1 MTRKKQ
7 KSSTRAPSQRML
19 RVAEQIRHV
28 IAELL
33 ARGEIHDDV
42 IASHT
47 ITVTQVRMSP
57 DLRLA
62 TAFVMPLGGKDT
74 PQVLAALERHR
85 RFIRGEIAHRLEL
98 QFSPDVR
105 FRDDDTFEEAMR
117 IEQLL
122 ASPKVRQDTQKKGS
136 GE

>member
-1 MTRKKQ
+1 MTRKKH
-7 KSSTRAPSQRML
+7 SSSSRAPSQRML

-28 IAELL
+28 LAEMF
-33 ARGEIHDDV
+33 ARAEIHDDV
-42 IASHT
+42 LASHAV
-47 ITVTQVRMSP
+47 TVTQVRMSP

-74 PQVLAALERHR
+74 NAVLAALDKHR
-85 RFIRGEIAHRLEL
+85 RYIRGEIAHRLDL

-105 FRDDDTFEEAMR
+105 FREDDTFEEAMR

-122 ASPKVRQDTQKKGS
+122 ASDKVRQDTQKKG
-136 GE
+136 

>member
-1 MTRKKQ
+1 MSRKK
-7 KSSTRAPSQRML
+7 SSSARAPSQRML

-28 IAELL
+28 ISELL
-33 ARGEIHDDV
+33 ARGEIHDD
-42 IASHT
+42 ILASHSV
-47 ITVTQVRMSP
+47 TVTQVRMAP

-62 TAFVMPLGGKDT
+62 TAYVMPLGGKDT
-74 PQVLAALERHR
+74 DKVLAALDRHR

-98 QFSPDVR
+98 QFSPDIR
-105 FRDDDTFEEAMR
+105 FKDDDTFEEVMR

-122 ASPKVRQDTQKKGS
+122 ASPKVRQDTQKKES

>member
-1 MTRKKQ
+1 MTRKKHT
-7 KSSTRAPSQRML
+7 SSSRAPSQRML

-28 IAELL
+28 LAEMF
-33 ARGEIHDDV
+33 ARAEIHDDV
-42 IASHT
+42 LASHAV
-47 ITVTQVRMSP
+47 TVTQVRMSP

-74 PQVLAALERHR
+74 AAVLAALDKHR
-85 RFIRGEIAHRLEL
+85 RYIRGEIAHRLDL

-105 FRDDDTFEEAMR
+105 FREDDTFEEAMR

-122 ASPKVRQDTQKKGS
+122 ASDKVRQDTKKG
-136 GE
+136 

>member
-1 MTRKKQ
+1 
-7 KSSTRAPSQRML
+7 ML

-42 IASHT
+42 IASHV

-62 TAFVMPLGGKDT
+62 TAFVMPLGGQDT
-74 PQVLAALERHR
+74 DKVIAALDRNR
-85 RFIRGEIAHRLEL
+85 RFIRGQVAQTLDL
-98 QFSPDVR
+98 QFSPDIR
-105 FRDDDTFEEAMR
+105 FRDDNTFEEAMR

-122 ASPKVRQDTQKKGS
+122 ASPKVRRDTAKK
-136 GE
+136 

>member
-1 MTRKKQ
+1 MPRRKQ
-7 KSSTRAPSQRML
+7 KSSARAPSQRML

-42 IASHT
+42 VASHV

-62 TAFVMPLGGKDT
+62 TAFVMPLGGQDT
-74 PQVLAALERHR
+74 DKVIAALDRNR
-85 RFIRGEIAHRLEL
+85 RFIRGQVAQTLDL
-98 QFSPDVR
+98 QFSPDIR
-105 FRDDDTFEEAMR
+105 FRDDNTFEEAMR

-122 ASPKVRQDTQKKGS
+122 ASPKVRQDTAKK
-136 GE
+136 E

>member
-1 MTRKKQ
+1 MTRKKHSA
-7 KSSTRAPSQRML
+7 SSRAPSQRML

-33 ARGEIHDDV
+33 ARGDIHDDV
-42 IASHT
+42 IASHS

-74 PQVLAALERHR
+74 AKVLAALERHR
-85 RFIRGEIAHRLEL
+85 RFIRGEIAHQLDL

-122 ASPKVRQDTQKKGS
+122 ASPKVRQDTQK
-136 GE
+136 

>member
-1 MTRKKQ
+1 MPRKKTNA
-7 KSSTRAPSQRML
+7 SARAPSQRML
-19 RVAEQIRHV
+19 RVGEQIRHV

-33 ARGEIHDDV
+33 ARAEIQDDV
-42 IASHT
+42 IASHVIT
-47 ITVTQVRMSP
+47 ITQVRMSP

-62 TAFVMPLGGKDT
+62 TAYVMPLGGKDA
-74 PQVLAALERHR
+74 PKVLAALERNR
-85 RFIRGEIAHRLEL
+85 RFVRGHIASTLDL

-105 FRDDDTFEEAMR
+105 FREDNTFDEAMR
-117 IEQLL
+117 IDMLL

>member
-1 MTRKKQ
+1 
-7 KSSTRAPSQRML
+7 ML
-19 RVAEQIRHV
+19 RVGEQIRHAV
-28 IAELL
+28 AELL

-42 IASHT
+42 IASHV

-62 TAFVMPLGGKDT
+62 TAYVMPLGGKDT
-74 PQVLAALERHR
+74 ATVIAALERNR
-85 RFIRGEIAHRLEL
+85 RFIRGHIAHELDL
-98 QFSPDVR
+98 QFSPDIR
-105 FRDDDTFEEAMR
+105 FRDDNTFEEAMR
-117 IEQLL
+117 IDMLL

>member
-1 MTRKKQ
+1 MPRKKQ
-7 KSSTRAPSQRML
+7 MSSAKAPSQRML
-19 RVAEQIRHV
+19 RVGEQIRHV
-28 IAELL
+28 LADLL
-33 ARGEIHDDV
+33 ARGDIHDDV

-74 PQVLAALERHR
+74 EKVLAALERNR
-85 RFIRGEIAHRLEL
+85 RFVRGEIAHTLDL
-98 QFSPDVR
+98 QFSPDIR
-105 FRDDDTFEEAMR
+105 FREDNTFEEAMR
-117 IEQLL
+117 IERLL

>member
-1 MTRKKQ
+1 MPRRKQ
-7 KSSTRAPSQRML
+7 KSSARAPSQRML

-42 IASHT
+42 IASHV

-62 TAFVMPLGGKDT
+62 TAFVMPLGGQDT
-74 PQVLAALERHR
+74 DKVIAALDRNR
-85 RFIRGEIAHRLEL
+85 RFIRGQVAQTLDL
-98 QFSPDVR
+98 QFSPDIR
-105 FRDDDTFEEAMR
+105 FRDDNTFEEAMR

-122 ASPKVRQDTQKKGS
+122 ASPKVRQDTAKK
-136 GE
+136 E

>member
-1 MTRKKQ
+1 
-7 KSSTRAPSQRML
+7 ML
-19 RVAEQIRHV
+19 RVGEQIRHV
-28 IAELL
+28 VAELL

-42 IASHT
+42 IASHVIT
-47 ITVTQVRMSP
+47 ITQVRMST

-74 PQVLAALERHR
+74 AQVIAALEKNR
-85 RFIRGEIAHRLEL
+85 RFIRGRIAQSLDL
-98 QFSPDVR
+98 QFSPDIR
-105 FRDDDTFEEAMR
+105 FKDDNTFEEAMR

-122 ASPKVRQDTQKKGS
+122 ASPKVRQDTKKGS

>member
-1 MTRKKQ
+1 MPRKKQ
-7 KSSTRAPSQRML
+7 TSSARAPSQRML

-42 IASHT
+42 IASHV
-47 ITVTQVRMSP
+47 ISVTQVRMSP

-74 PQVLAALERHR
+74 DNVLAALDRNR
-85 RFIRGEIAHRLEL
+85 RFIRGEVAHRLDL
-98 QFSPDVR
+98 QFSPDIR
-105 FRDDDTFEEAMR
+105 FRDDNTFEEAMR

-122 ASPKVRQDTQKKGS
+122 ASPKVRQDTAKKG
-136 GE
+136 